1 MTKEKMMAIKC
12 GRGPQWSPLV
22 KSGMT
27 RSCGPPLGA
36 GHAAAMEPAREER
49 DDVTGTGHPCPLR
62 RAAMEPAR
70 EERDDGFVPFSVEL
84 EGDWPQ
90 WSPLV
95 KSGMTC
101 PRSPASSPSCRRNGA

>member
-1 MTKEKMMAIKC
+1 MEPAREERDDEGEDDGDK
-12 GRGPQWSPLV
+12 V
-22 KSGMT
+22 
-27 RSCGPPLGA
+27 RSR
-36 GHAAAMEPAREER
+36 AAMEPAREER
-49 DDVTGTGHPCPLR
+49 DDGKGTGHPCPLR

-95 KSGMTC
+95 KSGMTGH
-101 PRSPASSPSCRRNGA
+101 PAATPASASTGRNGARS